1 MSQAMRYMLDCST
14 SWTEWIDKK
23 MKELHNKM
31 SVRGVRSLEDTE
43 LLSLLLED
51 EDLASA
57 LMSEYGSLRSIAQ
70 LPLSRL
76 RMSAGLGTKRS
87 ERISVAV
94 EIGRRITSAEGDIE
108 QHITSS
114 NDAVEIMRAKIKDL
128 QHEECWAI
136 FLSNSN
142 RILDT
147 YRISQ
152 GGIQATV
159 VDQRIIV
166 KRALELLAT
175 RLILVHNH
183 PSGSTTPSNA
193 DITLTRRVSE
203 ATALFDIQ
211 LLDHI
216 IISSTGSYYSFKQ
229 EGRL

>member
-1 MSQAMRYMLDCST
+1 MRYMLDCST

-51 EDLASA
+51 EELASA

-94 EIGRRITSAEGDIE
+94 EIGRRITSADGDIE

>member
-1 MSQAMRYMLDCST
+1 MRYMLDCST

-51 EDLASA
+51 EELASA

-94 EIGRRITSAEGDIE
+94 EIGRRITSADGDIE

-128 QHEECWAI
+128 QHEECWVI

>member
-94 EIGRRITSAEGDIE
+94 EIGRRITSADGDIE

-152 GGIQATV
+152 GSIQATV

-203 ATALFDIQ
+203 AAALFDIQ

>member
-1 MSQAMRYMLDCST
+1 MLVCST
-14 SWTEWIDKK
+14 SWIRWRDST
-23 MKELHNKM
+23 MKELHDKLA
-31 SVRGVRSLEDTE
+31 VRGAKSLEDEE
-43 LLSLLLED
+43 LLALLLE
-51 EDLASA
+51 EREVASA
-57 LMSEYGSLRSIAQ
+57 LMAEYGSLKSIAQ
-70 LPLSRL
+70 TPASRM
-76 RMSAGLGTKRS
+76 RMSAGLGAKRC
-87 ERISVAV
+87 ERIIIAT
-94 EIGRRITSAEGDIE
+94 EIGRRITSSEGDVE

-114 NDAVEIMRAKIKDL
+114 DDVVEIMRSKIQELK
-128 QHEECWAI
+128 HEECWAI

-166 KRALELLAT
+166 KRALELLST
-175 RLILVHNH
+175 RIILIHNH
-183 PSGSTTPSNA
+183 PSGSATPSNA
-193 DITLTRRVSE
+193 DITLTHRVVE
-203 ATALFDIQ
+203 ATSLFDIQ

>member
-1 MSQAMRYMLDCST
+1 MRYMLDCST

-31 SVRGVRSLEDTE
+31 SVRGVRSLEDAE

-94 EIGRRITSAEGDIE
+94 EIGRRITSADGDIE

-114 NDAVEIMRAKIKDL
+114 DDAVEIMRAKIKDL

>member
-1 MSQAMRYMLDCST
+1 
-14 SWTEWIDKK
+14 

-31 SVRGVRSLEDTE
+31 SVRGVRSLEDAE

-94 EIGRRITSAEGDIE
+94 EIGRRITSADGDIE

-114 NDAVEIMRAKIKDL
+114 DDAVEIMRAKIKDL

>member
-1 MSQAMRYMLDCST
+1 MRYMLDCST

>member
-1 MSQAMRYMLDCST
+1 MRYMLDCST

-94 EIGRRITSAEGDIE
+94 EIGRRITSADGDIE

-114 NDAVEIMRAKIKDL
+114 DDAVEIMRAKIKDL

>member
-1 MSQAMRYMLDCST
+1 MRYMLDCST

-94 EIGRRITSAEGDIE
+94 EIGRRITSADGDIE

-203 ATALFDIQ
+203 AAALFDIQ

>member
-1 MSQAMRYMLDCST
+1 
-14 SWTEWIDKK
+14 

-51 EDLASA
+51 ENLASA

-70 LPLSRL
+70 LPISRL

-87 ERISVAV
+87 ERISIAV

-114 NDAVEIMRAKIKDL
+114 DDAVEIMRSKIKDL

-147 YRISQ
+147 YRVSQ

-193 DITLTRRVSE
+193 DIALTHRVTE
-203 ATALFDIQ
+203 ATALFDIL

>member
-1 MSQAMRYMLDCST
+1 MLDCST

>member
-1 MSQAMRYMLDCST
+1 
-14 SWTEWIDKK
+14 

-31 SVRGVRSLEDTE
+31 SVRGVRSLEDAE

-94 EIGRRITSAEGDIE
+94 EIGRRITSADGDIE